1 MAKKKKMT
9 KAQAAA
15 ARHEVT
21 ANSIAKKKAAEN
33 EAYMKEVRR
42 RAQKQASKPSLFRLI
57 VPVLIVA
64 AIIVGA
70 LVFTI
75 GPGALMGG

>member
-1 MAKKKKMT
+1 MT

-42 RAQKQASKPSLFRLI
+42 RAQKQANKSVLLRLI
-57 VPVLIVA
+57 VPIVLVVVVA
-64 AIIVGA
+64 IFAFVITSA
-70 LVFTI
+70 
-75 GPGALMGG
+75 PGSVLGG